1 MFDTLK
7 GSALW
12 GATAVVVAII
22 GAATY
27 LASQRILS
35 GSDWLVVAGTVLA
48 GVVGV
53 SAAHVT
59 GQAVNAAN
67 QSPPAAGL
75 GTSDPPRS
83 QLADNPGIGQSAMP
97 KPGG

>member
-1 MFDTLK
+1 MFTTLK

-12 GATAVVVAII
+12 AAALMVTAII

-48 GVVGV
+48 GIVGV

-59 GQAVNAAN
+59 GAAVNAAN
-67 QSPPAAGL
+67 QSSASGVVGPPDPPASPLAVTPNAG
-75 GTSDPPRS
+75 R
-83 QLADNPGIGQSAMP
+83 SAMP
-97 KPGG
+97 NPGG